1 MFKYGV
7 ISGRYF
13 PALGL
18 NTERYEVFT
27 PNAGKYGPETT
38 PYLDT
43 FHVVILNEN
52 QLLEAVQKKSSSAP
66 VLKVIRK
73 WNACEEENFYFKDF
87 LVTGSQYLYSRLFQN
102 RKFLLQVLPTA
113 WEYSMFLPLTKA
125 TRLKYRRWK
134 MCIKSINV
142 PEINLINAASQTK
155 LAKVRKLMQIEDL
168 EHLGV

>member
-52 QLLEAVQKKSSSAP
+52 QLLEAVQKKKLFCAS
-66 VLKVIRK
+66 LKS
-73 WNACEEENFYFKDF
+73 Y
-87 LVTGSQYLYSRLFQN
+87 
-102 RKFLLQVLPTA
+102 
-113 WEYSMFLPLTKA
+113 
-125 TRLKYRRWK
+125 
-134 MCIKSINV
+134 
-142 PEINLINAASQTK
+142 
-155 LAKVRKLMQIEDL
+155 
-168 EHLGV
+168 

>member
-13 PALGL
+13 LALGL

-52 QLLEAVQKKSSSAP
+52 QLLEAVKKKKLFCAS
-66 VLKVIRK
+66 LK
-73 WNACEEENFYFKDF
+73 
-87 LVTGSQYLYSRLFQN
+87 S
-102 RKFLLQVLPTA
+102 
-113 WEYSMFLPLTKA
+113 
-125 TRLKYRRWK
+125 
-134 MCIKSINV
+134 
-142 PEINLINAASQTK
+142 
-155 LAKVRKLMQIEDL
+155 
-168 EHLGV
+168 H